1 MIMLLSTTG
10 NPARFARSIGRAML
24 AGAEAFSTL
33 LKRRRTYGSLSALD
47 DRMLHDIGLHRSM
60 LLGVAMHGVR
70 SAREAAPLAEAAA
83 VEHRPTPGAAIARV
97 LFETRQRIA
106 ADELHRLETALGPSQ
121 LKELSQ
127 SAFGPPAAHNTAA
140 PRRRGPPST

>member
-10 NPARFARSIGRAML
+10 TSARFSRSVGRAML
-24 AGAEAFSTL
+24 AGAEAVHTL

-60 LLGVAMHGVR
+60 LLGVALHGVK
-70 SAREAAPLAEAAA
+70 SAREAAPLAKAAA
-83 VEHRPTPGAAIARV
+83 ADQRPTLTAAIARV
-97 LFETRQRIA
+97 LFETRRRIA
-106 ADELHRLETALGPSQ
+106 ADDLRRFETALGPSQ

-127 SAFGPPAAHNTAA
+127 SAFGPPADRFPFT
-140 PRRRGPPST
+140 